1 MLILGT
7 RFNTSLKIGL
17 SKHHC
22 FISLVDFCER
32 HRLNFNSSSALNII
46 VTTTQNITL
55 THLLPMHPFST
66 LSKHQKTLRFSDV
79 FKE

>member
-7 RFNTSLKIGL
+7 PFNTSLKIGL

-66 LSKHQKTLRFSDV
+66 FSKHQKTLRFSDV